1 MTGIIHFS
9 CNQSAAIKY
18 GLTVKDLVFLE
29 WLKGF
34 ASYSKVD
41 SIKENG
47 ETYFWIKYTKVVD
60 DLPLMFKNVYYV
72 RTTIRNLSSINY
84 DKPLIQK
91 LVFSQKGTETYFAFN
106 PIIMDELGG
115 KEMTSLFHDAPIQPK
130 INTKDKDYHKVPYNK
145 NVLEILKTLKLVKEN
160 GKPLFI
166 NHILPTDDHH
176 YNSTFEKFQDAMLC
190 LYEGRF
196 LTKYSLGKLEDWFAS
211 KYKFYLND
219 LEIKAAIHEC
229 KGNWNE
235 INEVMQEAAENYS
248 KWFDIDKEQSDKTK
262 LPRSIND
269 WIYSPHTGTSMFYVS
284 LLNPPTSAREADA
297 EKTYNKINPKYRS
310 IFTPINQKEWDGFT
324 FWNKINDLI
333 KWYKKTVKLS
343 EIDTNICYWLGS
355 GGELIGFLNEYKD
368 WLLDFTDNKP
378 FLKNIGINNNT
389 FDLYI
394 KQKIKDHGIEIEIP
408 RNI

>member
-1 MTGIIHFS
+1 MTGIVGF
-9 CNQSAAIKY
+9 NFKQSAIIKY
-18 GLTVKDLVFLE
+18 DLCNDDLVFLN
-29 WLKGF
+29 WLLGF
-34 ASYSKVD
+34 ASYIKVET
-41 SIKENG
+41 IKEND
-47 ETYFWIKYTKVVD
+47 EIYFWIKYSKVIK
-60 DLPLMFKNVYYV
+60 DLPYMFKNVYAV
-72 RTTIRNLSSINY
+72 SRIIKKLSDSS
-84 DKPLIQK
+84 KPSPLIQK
-91 LVFSQKGTETYFAFN
+91 LVSSQRGIKTYFAFN

-130 INTKDKDYHKVPYNK
+130 INVKDKDYHKVPYNK

-176 YNSTFEKFQDAMLC
+176 YNATFEKFQDAMLC

-196 LTKYSLGKLEDWFAS
+196 LIKYSIDKLESWFS
-211 KYKFYLND
+211 KKYKYYLETDKIKFVIYHCKGRWD
-219 LEIKAAIHEC
+219 LIKALLETT
-229 KGNWNE
+229 
-235 INEVMQEAAENYS
+235 AENYS

-297 EKTYNKINPKYRS
+297 EKIYNKIHPLYKKIFNPIY
-310 IFTPINQKEWDGFT
+310 QEEWDGFT
-324 FWNKINDLI
+324 FWNKINNLI
-333 KWYKKTVKLS
+333 KWYWKYADELCRKDS
-343 EIDTNICYWLGS
+343 NCSYWLSCGTVD
-355 GGELIGFLNEYKD
+355 FLDNYKK
-368 WLLDFTDNKP
+368 WLLEFTDNKP

-408 RNI
+408 RSI